1 MKKENIFI
9 VLMVF
14 SVVIFFLFIWFR
26 ENDLQAEAKR
36 EIADCARIV
45 STAVWNY
52 EDKLPLEYLSLT
64 GRKNNFNKIS
74 IIMREGGTF
83 IELNDLM
90 NSPVDKFLIGLN
102 FTYHNVIM
110 SEIEYNGVV
119 IGYVK
124 ADWYPLAIYS
134 NLLFLLFLSL
144 CLVILWYNLKVKD
157 SATSLEKKVT
167 ERTAELIKTNEE
179 LEFEIK
185 KRESIEIELIK
196 SKEKSEEL
204 NKLKSS
210 LLTNMSHEIRTPMNG
225 ILGMASI
232 LNERLKEKVFAD
244 MAQKI
249 YSSGLRLMN
258 TLGSILDLSELE
270 SNTMEINPANYNIA
284 SDIFTL
290 LRQYKEI
297 AEEKNLFLKIDII
310 NKDLCAFVDER
321 ICRHIIL
328 KIVDNAVKYTEKGGI
343 TVTVSSE
350 VIDELDWVVIE
361 VSDTGI
367 GIADKDKEIIFD
379 EFKQLSEGISRNYEG
394 TGLGLTL
401 VKKMLKLSKG
411 KLELTSCPG
420 YGSSF
425 RIKFPAAEKLHL
437 ISTPDTSYSCFQ
449 DDTWL
454 VTENAPYE
462 ISELPVALL
471 VEDNEINREVTEIFL
486 KNICILNC
494 TNDGETAVKM
504 AAENKY
510 NIILMDI
517 NLGNGIDGI
526 QAAKMIKK
534 ISGYEDIPLVAL
546 TGYAMS
552 ADRNNLLSEGFSHYL
567 AKPFGKEDLVRLVKE
582 IFYEINE
589 NNL

>member
-9 VLMVF
+9 VLIVF
-14 SVVIFFLFIWFR
+14 SVVIFFVFVWFR
-26 ENDLQAEAKR
+26 ENDLQNEAKL
-36 EIADCARIV
+36 EVADCARIV

-102 FTYHNVIM
+102 FTYHNIIM

-144 CLVILWYNLKVKD
+144 CLVILWYHLKVKD

-179 LEFEIK
+179 LEYEIK
-185 KRESIEIELIK
+185 KREAIEIELIK

-232 LNERLKEKVFAD
+232 LNERLTDKVFAD

-270 SNTMEINPANYNIA
+270 SNTMEINPAEYNIA
-284 SDIFTL
+284 SDIFAF
-290 LRQYKEI
+290 LRQYKDI
-297 AEEKNLFLKIDII
+297 AEEKNLFFRINVV
-310 NKDLCAFVDER
+310 NKDFCAFVDER
-321 ICRHIIL
+321 ICRHIII

-343 TVTVSSE
+343 IVTVNAE
-350 VIDELDWVVIE
+350 FIDGMDWVIVD

-367 GIADKDKEIIFD
+367 GIADKDKEIIFE

-425 RIKFPAAEKLHL
+425 RIKFPAAEKIHV
-437 ISTPDTSYSCFQ
+437 ISSQDIPLVNSQ
-449 DDTWL
+449 DDSWSINEK
-454 VTENAPYE
+454 VVFEA
-462 ISELPVALL
+462 SEPPVALL

-486 KNICILNC
+486 KSICNINC
-494 TNDGETAVKM
+494 ANDGETAVKM
-504 AAENKY
+504 AAEKKY

-534 ISGYEDIPLVAL
+534 ISGYEGIPLVAL

-582 IFYEINE
+582 IFYELNE
-589 NNL
+589 KKL